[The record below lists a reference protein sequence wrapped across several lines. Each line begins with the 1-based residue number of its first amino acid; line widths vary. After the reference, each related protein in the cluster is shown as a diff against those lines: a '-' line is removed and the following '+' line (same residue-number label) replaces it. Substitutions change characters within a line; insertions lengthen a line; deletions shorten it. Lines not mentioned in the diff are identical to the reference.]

1 MVQGNTPE
9 ARTSGGSAHDHV
21 SGRVKFL
28 VCVDR
33 RPQTRVAVRYAC
45 WRAKNTGGT
54 VSLLHVIEPPEFQ
67 HWAAVGGVMDAER
80 REEAGQLLED
90 LSLEVN
96 DWAGLRPELSVREGE
111 IGEEI
116 LAQVREDSEVDVLVV
131 GAAAPGDRS
140 FSLIT
145 FLTEKLLGHLTVP
158 LVVVPG
164 NLTDEQISNM
174 T

>member
-1 MVQGNTPE
+1 M
-9 ARTSGGSAHDHV
+9 ARGGKSATKTTGGPSGDHV
-21 SGRVKFL
+21 PGRVRFL

-33 RPQTRVAVRYAC
+33 RPQSRVAVRYAC
-45 WRAKNTGGT
+45 WRARNTGGT

-67 HWAAVGGVMDAER
+67 HWAAVGDVMDAER
-80 REEAGQLLED
+80 REEAGNLLDD

-96 DWAGLRPELSVREGE
+96 DWAGVRPALLVREGE

-116 LAQVREDSEVDVLVV
+116 LAAVKEDSDIDVLVV
-131 GAAAPGDRS
+131 GAAEPGDRR

-145 FLTEKLLGHLTVP
+145 FLAEKLLGHLRVP

>member
-1 MVQGNTPE
+1 MVQGNAPGTGK
-9 ARTSGGSAHDHV
+9 SGDSAQGHV
-21 SGRVKFL
+21 PGRVKFL

-45 WRAKNTGGT
+45 WRAKNTGGA
-54 VSLLHVIEPPEFQ
+54 VSLLHVIEPSEFQ
-67 HWAAVGGVMDAER
+67 HWAAVGDVMDAER

-116 LAQVREDSEVDVLVV
+116 LAQVREDSEIDVLVV
-131 GAAAPGDRS
+131 GAAPPGDRS

-145 FLTEKLLGHLTVP
+145 FLAEKLLGHLAVP

>member
-1 MVQGNTPE
+1 M
-9 ARTSGGSAHDHV
+9 ARGSKSTTTTTGGSAPDHV
-21 SGRVKFL
+21 PGRVRFL

-33 RPQTRVAVRYAC
+33 RPQSRVAVRYAC
-45 WRAKNTGGT
+45 RRAKNTGGT

-67 HWAAVGGVMDAER
+67 HWAAVGDVMDAER
-80 REEAGQLLED
+80 REEAGHLLDD

-96 DWAGLRPELSVREGE
+96 DWAGMRPSLTVREGE

-116 LAQVREDSEVDVLVV
+116 LAAVREDPHIDVLVV
-131 GAAAPGDRS
+131 GAAEPGDRR

-145 FLTEKLLGHLTVP
+145 FLAEKLLGHLRVP

-164 NLTDEQISNM
+164 NLTDEQITNM

>member
-1 MVQGNTPE
+1 MIQGNAPE
-9 ARTSGGSAHDHV
+9 AGTSGGSAHDHV
-21 SGRVKFL
+21 PGRVKFL

-67 HWAAVGGVMDAER
+67 HWAAVGDVMDAER

-111 IGEEI
+111 IGKEI

-145 FLTEKLLGHLTVP
+145 FLAEKLLGHLTVP

>member
-1 MVQGNTPE
+1 M
-9 ARTSGGSAHDHV
+9 ARGGKSATKTTGGPSGDHV
-21 SGRVKFL
+21 PGRVRFL

-33 RPQTRVAVRYAC
+33 CPQSRVAARYAC
-45 WRAKNTGGT
+45 WRARNTGGT

-67 HWAAVGGVMDAER
+67 HWAAVGDVMDAER
-80 REEAGQLLED
+80 REEAGHLLDD

-96 DWAGLRPELSVREGE
+96 DWAGVRPSLSVREGE

-116 LAQVREDSEVDVLVV
+116 LAAVKEDSDIDVLVI
-131 GAAAPGDRS
+131 GAAEPGDRR

-145 FLTEKLLGHLTVP
+145 FLAEKLLGHLRVP